1 MLNLKF
7 DYYLKIIY
15 FFIKNKIIKRFFS
28 VSKKDF
34 VKIALNNPEFTQN
47 ELNKWIEKYSVI
59 NDKNTH
65 HNKNYTNVS
74 KLSTLEQK
82 KTL

>member
-1 MLNLKF
+1 M
-7 DYYLKIIY
+7 
-15 FFIKNKIIKRFFS
+15 IKRFFS

-47 ELNKWIEKYSVI
+47 ELNKWIEKYSA
-59 NDKNTH
+59 
-65 HNKNYTNVS
+65 NKNIHTNNNNKYYNNVS

-82 KTL
+82 KLYELKTKINN